1 MTFHVFHD
9 FADAIG
15 GIAAVLTTAS
25 FIPQAWH
32 TWKTRHA
39 GGISLGMY
47 CIFTLGVV
55 LWLAYGL
62 ILQAW
67 PIIIANVITF
77 LLAAFILAM
86 KLRFG

>member
-1 MTFHVFHD
+1 MTFNAFHD
-9 FADAIG
+9 LADVIG
-15 GIAAVLTTAS
+15 SVAAVLTTAA

-32 TWKTRHA
+32 MWKTRHTA
-39 GGISLGMY
+39 GISLGMY
-47 CIFTLGVV
+47 CIFMFGVA

-62 ILQAW
+62 IIHAW
-67 PIIIANVITF
+67 PVIIANAITF

>member
-1 MTFHVFHD
+1 MTFHALHD
-9 FADAIG
+9 IADTIG
-15 GIAAVLTTAS
+15 GIAAILTTAS

-39 GGISLGMY
+39 AGISLGMY
-47 CIFTLGVV
+47 CIFTLGVA
-55 LWLAYGL
+55 LWFAYGL
-62 ILQAW
+62 VIHAW
-67 PIIIANVITF
+67 PVIIANAITF